1 MRINDSIFTSCSV
14 VGSLYNRIYYT
25 HLHVDKNDIILTVFV
40 FGDVENG
47 GDSIFY
53 DGLSHKEPGDF
64 VHVKQFKHGMSITG
78 DFSSILHGASS
89 WNGQRLAIVFFL
101 NKQILKHFSLFKDF
115 ITNII
120 VIQFWAVACQE
131 AMLIISTASV
141 ELERKGRKRS

>member
-25 HLHVDKNDIILTVFV
+25 HLRVDKNDIILTVFV

-89 WNGQRLAIVFFL
+89 WNGQRLAIVFYL
-101 NKQILKHFSLFKDF
+101 NKNLLKHFS
-115 ITNII
+115 
-120 VIQFWAVACQE
+120 
-131 AMLIISTASV
+131 
-141 ELERKGRKRS
+141 